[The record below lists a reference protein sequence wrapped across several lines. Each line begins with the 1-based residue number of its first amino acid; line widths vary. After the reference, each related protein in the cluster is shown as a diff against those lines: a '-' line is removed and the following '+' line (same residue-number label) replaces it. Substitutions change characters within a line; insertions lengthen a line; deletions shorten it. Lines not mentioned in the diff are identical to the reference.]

1 MVKINS
7 CGNSKSVTK
16 RCSTDFCMKQIPLL
30 SSLDHEQLIEISKG
44 TVKTKYKKGEIVFSQ
59 GDKARKLYIVCSGK
73 VKIFRYTPDGKEGIL
88 YILSPNDFNF
98 IGAFNLLKEDRF
110 DFYAK
115 AIEDSVIC
123 TLDKKDFDDVIIKN
137 PEITLKIL
145 EKAYDRINK
154 VESLVDRLTTN
165 NIDAKIAGLLL
176 SLIKDFGIETDD
188 GILLNMTMSRE
199 EMGNYTGVARE
210 TMSRKL
216 KEMHDKGIINLIG
229 NKKILIKNLDKL
241 RNFIN

>member
-1 MVKINS
+1 
-7 CGNSKSVTK
+7 
-16 RCSTDFCMKQIPLL
+16 MKQIPLL
-30 SSLDHEQLIEISKG
+30 SSLEHEQLIEISKG
-44 TVKTKYKKGEIVFSQ
+44 TVKTKYKKGEIIFSQ

-88 YILSPNDFNF
+88 YILSPNDFSF

-123 TLDKKDFDDVIIKN
+123 TLDKKDFDDIIIKN

-210 TMSRKL
+210 TVSRKL
-216 KEMHDKGIINLIG
+216 KKMHDKDIITLIG
-229 NKKILIKNLDKL
+229 NKKILIKNIEKL
-241 RNFIN
+241 RSFIN